1 MENKD
6 LKQHLL
12 SDQHNHFDISSDEL
26 EQLFILDD
34 IRSGASAHKIQNTW
48 GGVRTL
54 ANSLRS
60 DVKTGIEA
68 SDSDLQARDRAFG
81 NNVPEQRQTK
91 GFLELV
97 WEELEDT
104 TLRIL
109 ILASIVSLSVGVWE
123 NPREGWM
130 EGLAIMIAVIIV
142 VLVASINN
150 YAKEKQF
157 EALNKV
163 ANEKDVTVVR
173 KGEKEVVPI
182 DRLMVGDVLQ
192 LQTGDIIPVDAVI
205 INAAGLVCDESS
217 ITGESEPVKKGWED
231 NQQPLVISG
240 SKIAEGTGFVLVTCV
255 GHHTFMGKNKNLIQ
269 SQDDEETPLEKKL
282 NRIASGIGWIGFIV
296 AMLTLLVL
304 WAYIVYDI
312 SQQGWSQKYISHF
325 ISSFITA
332 VTIIVVAVPEGLPL
346 AVTLS
351 LAYAVGRM
359 KKENNLVRHL
369 GACETMGGATN
380 ICSDKTGTLTTNVM
394 TVVKLWALENTYTQ
408 EAFLP
413 DMLLPEFSDLLCNG
427 VIFNSTAEMKVE
439 NGTFGPKINY
449 IGNRSECA
457 MLQMAKK
464 LGYDYD
470 RIRNS
475 DLVHTQ
481 IPFSSKS
488 KRMSTVIET
497 DSDELHVYMKGA
509 SEIVLDKCSYF
520 YNQQGEIVNLD
531 DITRDKIKDMI
542 KQYSEEAL
550 RTLGLAYKTVK
561 RDAFDIKTQNNELN
575 LSKIESDL
583 ILLAIVGIID
593 PVRPEVPEAVI
604 KCFKAGITVRMVTG
618 DNLATAVA
626 IAKTCNIIPQNYIKT
641 DDHDYIVMEGK
652 QFREMVGGLIEE
664 ISNGKKTHHVKNL
677 QAFKDIIAW
686 LKVLARSSPEDKFIL
701 VTGLK
706 EMNEVV
712 AVTGDGSND
721 APALKKS
728 DVGFAMHISGTQLAK
743 DASDII
749 LLDDNFVSIVTA
761 VKWGRNIYDCIR
773 KFLQFQVTVNIV
785 ALVMAFTGAIII
797 KVSPLSAV
805 QMLWVN
811 LIMDTF
817 AALALATEP
826 PSEDLL
832 DRVPYSRDESL
843 LTTEMSKN
851 ITGQVLYQV
860 TILLI
865 ILFLGNQLFNLDS
878 PFDDDFK
885 SRHSSTS
892 DEDML
897 TIPSEHFTFFFNTFV
912 FMQVFNEINC
922 RKLRSNELNIF
933 AGFFN
938 NWLFV
943 MILSMT
949 VVIQILIVTFG
960 GKPLSC
966 VSLGLTLHLYSILI
980 GMGGLLFGLI
990 FRLIPSAPF
999 KCLRL
1004 SEEPMTTEEANR
1016 KLRALIRRRTI
1027 RRTLSSI

>member
-1 MENKD
+1 MED
-6 LKQHLL
+6 RELKQRLL
-12 SDQHNHFDISSDEL
+12 SDSVNRFEISPEEL
-26 EQLFILDD
+26 ELLFNLDE
-34 IRSGASAHKIQNTW
+34 IRSGASAHKIQDTW
-48 GGVRTL
+48 GGMRSL
-54 ANSLRS
+54 AKSLRS
-60 DVKTGIEA
+60 DVKAGIDASEA
-68 SDSDLQARDRAFG
+68 DLEARERVYG
-81 NNVPEQRQTK
+81 NNVPQRPKSK

-109 ILASIVSLSVGVWE
+109 ILASVLSLSVGVWE
-123 NPREGWM
+123 NPQEGWM

-163 ANEKDVTVVR
+163 ANQKDVTVVR
-173 KGEKEVVPI
+173 RGEKEVLSI
-182 DRLMVGDVLQ
+182 EKLMVGDLLA
-192 LQTGDIIPVDAVI
+192 LQTGDIVPVDGIVI
-205 INAAGLVCDESS
+205 SAAGLVCDESS
-217 ITGESEPVKKGWED
+217 ITGESEPVKKGWDE

-240 SKIAEGTGFVLVTCV
+240 SKVAEGTGYILVTCV

-269 SQDDEETPLEKKL
+269 SQDEEETPLEKKL
-282 NRIASGIGWIGFIV
+282 NRIATGIGWIGFIV

-304 WAYIVYDI
+304 WSYILYDI
-312 SQQGWSQKYISHF
+312 TQQGWKQEFLSHF

-394 TVVKLWALENTYTQ
+394 TVTKIWALEETYTVDS
-408 EAFLP
+408 FHP
-413 DMLLPEFSDLLCNG
+413 NIFPPEFMDLLCHG
-427 VIFNSTAEMKVE
+427 VIHNSTAEIKVE
-439 NGTFGPKINY
+439 QNQYGSKMNY
-449 IGNRSECA
+449 LGSRSECA
-457 MLQMAKK
+457 ILQMAQKM
-464 LGYDYD
+464 GYDYNS
-470 RIRNS
+470 IRNT

-497 DSDELHVYMKGA
+497 DTSELHVYIKGA
-509 SEIVLDKCSYF
+509 SEIVLDKCTHY
-520 YNQQGEIVNLD
+520 YNKQGEIAILD
-531 DITRDKIKDMI
+531 EEIKNTIRSRI
-542 KQYSEEAL
+542 KEFSEEAL
-550 RTLGLAYKTVK
+550 RTLGLAYKPVSQ
-561 RDAFDIKTQNNELN
+561 DILNLKTQNNEPDID
-575 LSKIESDL
+575 SIEKDL

-593 PVRPEVPEAVI
+593 PVRDEVPEAVD

-626 IAKTCNIIPQNYIKT
+626 IAKTCNIIPRGYSRQG
-641 DDHDYIVMEGK
+641 DHDYTVMEGK
-652 QFREMVGGLIEE
+652 QFREMVGGLSEE
-664 ISNGKKTHHVKNL
+664 VENGNKVYKIKNMH
-677 QAFKDIIAW
+677 AFEMIMPH

-706 EMNEVV
+706 QMKEVV

-785 ALVMAFTGAIII
+785 ALIMAFTGAVVI

-826 PSEDLL
+826 PSEALL
-832 DRVPYSRDESL
+832 YRMPYSRDESL

-851 ITGQVLYQV
+851 IAGQVLYQV
-860 TILLI
+860 TILLL
-865 ILFLGNQLFNLDS
+865 ILFLGNSILGLDS
-878 PFDDDFK
+878 PFNDSFK
-885 SRHSSTS
+885 SRHDDLS
-892 DEDML
+892 DEEML
-897 TIPSEHFTFFFNTFV
+897 TVPNEHFTFFFNTFV

-933 AGFFN
+933 EGFFN
-938 NWLFV
+938 NWLFL
-943 MILSMT
+943 MILSLT
-949 VVIQILIVTFG
+949 VIVQFLIVTFG

-966 VSLGLTLHLYSILI
+966 VRLGLMLHVYSLLI

-990 FRLIPSAPF
+990 FRLMPSAPF

-1004 SEEPMTTEEANR
+1004 SEEPMTTQEYNR
-1016 KLRALIRRRTI
+1016 KLTRFIRKRTI
-1027 RRTLSSI
+1027 RRSYSTI